1 VDPDDPDAVRE
12 IALARGFDGII
23 VKGAD
28 FNRAN
33 QEVDIIVVID
43 VRTIRIVAD

>member
-1 VDPDDPDAVRE
+1 VN
-12 IALARGFDGII
+12 
-23 VKGAD
+23 GAD

-43 VRTIRIVAD
+43 ARTVRIFAE

>member
-1 VDPDDPDAVRE
+1 
-12 IALARGFDGII
+12 

-33 QEVDIIVVID
+33 QEVDTIVVID
-43 VRTIRIVAD
+43 VRTLRIIAD

>member
-1 VDPDDPDAVRE
+1 
-12 IALARGFDGII
+12 

-43 VRTIRIVAD
+43 VRTIRILAE